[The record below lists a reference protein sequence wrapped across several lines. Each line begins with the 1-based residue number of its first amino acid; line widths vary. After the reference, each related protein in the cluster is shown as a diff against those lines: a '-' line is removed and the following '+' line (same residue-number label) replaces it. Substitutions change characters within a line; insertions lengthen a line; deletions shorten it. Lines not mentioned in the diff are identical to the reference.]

1 MSDRVVTV
9 CAAYDDEAGV
19 WYVEDSNLPGL
30 VTEAR
35 SLEALRAKLPAIVE
49 DIIEANGLDMHGD
62 IPIEVTARAQTIA
75 HA

>member
-1 MSDRVVTV
+1 MPDQVITV
-9 CAAYDDEAGV
+9 RAAYDDEAGV

-35 SLEALRAKLPAIVE
+35 SLEALRAKLPAVVE
-49 DIIEANGLDMHGD
+49 DIIEANGLDMHGA
-62 IPIEVTARAQTIA
+62 IPIEVTARIQAVA